1 MQKSIDKKIDKE
13 TWRDR
18 LRKTTTKE
26 EIERIFVTESRRVFS
41 EGQYDSAKGRA
52 THKKWHTQEDEK
64 VRDTHWYLDGLEV
77 KIDDYFYT
85 LSGDRAMHPLGFG
98 IASEDVNCRCFLEYI
113 KKE

>member
-64 VRDTHWYLDGLEV
+64 VRDTHWHLDGLEV